1 MTTFG
6 EVNWTDDVFGGEG
19 KKTTNSKD
27 LFLRLDEGPNE
38 MRLITQPFQYLV
50 HKYKKD
56 GDTGFGQKVQC
67 SAIHGSCPL
76 CALGD
81 KAKPRWLLGVISRK
95 TNTFKILD
103 ISFAVFSQIRK
114 YAKNAQRF
122 GDPTKYDI
130 NVEVDKNGGAT
141 GYYSVQALGKEPLS
155 AADQVIKDSVDMDD
169 LKRRVT
175 PPTPE
180 IVQKRIDKI
189 NGVAADG
196 TVGTGAPVAAP
207 AAAAGKK
214 TTAKAATPKAA
225 TPAVSMTDD
234 EELEKSFPSY
244 EENGTPQS

>member
-6 EVNWTDDVFGGEG
+6 EVAWTDDVFGGD
-19 KKTTNSKD
+19 KKNTNSKD

-38 MRLITQPFQYLV
+38 MRLVTQPFQYLV

-56 GDTGFGQKVQC
+56 ATNAKDFGQKVQC

-76 CALGD
+76 CADGD

-95 TNTFKILD
+95 TNSYKILD

-114 YAKNAQRF
+114 YAKNTRF

-141 GYYSVQALGKEPLS
+141 GYYSVQALPKEPLS
-155 AADQVIKDSVDMDD
+155 AADQVIKDSVDMED

-175 PPTPE
+175 PPTAD

-189 NGVAADG
+189 NGTTTDTSKG
-196 TVGTGAPVAAP
+196 VGSAKSAAP
-207 AAAAGKK
+207 
-214 TTAKAATPKAA
+214 KAVTP
-225 TPAVSMTDD
+225 PVSMSDD

-244 EENGTPQS
+244 DETAQS

>member
-6 EVNWTDDVFGGEG
+6 EVSWSDDVFGGD
-19 KKTTNSKD
+19 KKNTNSKD

-38 MRLITQPFQYLV
+38 MRLVTQPFQYLV

-56 GDTGFGQKVQC
+56 ETNAKDFGQKVQC

-76 CALGD
+76 CANGD

-95 TNTFKILD
+95 TNSYKILD

-114 YAKNAQRF
+114 YAKNTRF

-141 GYYSVQALGKEPLS
+141 GYYSVQALPKEPLS
-155 AADQVIKDSVDMDD
+155 AADQVIKDSVDMED

-175 PPTPE
+175 PPTAE

-189 NGVAADG
+189 NGVTTDTSKG
-196 TVGTGAPVAAP
+196 VGS
-207 AAAAGKK
+207 
-214 TTAKAATPKAA
+214 AKASAPKPATP
-225 TPAVSMTDD
+225 PVSMTDD

-244 EENGTPQS
+244 DDAAQS